1 MITANGPHEIKF
13 VITKSPGIEGIAQ
26 YSSFSVGSE
35 QNKYVLTIAITEIL
49 LKVTLNTI
57 NLTLTVRKSFDKH
70 IL

>member
-35 QNKYVLTIAITEIL
+35 QNKYVLTIAGYSG
-49 LKVTLNTI
+49 NTS
-57 NLTLTVRKSFDKH
+57 K
-70 IL
+70 